1 MAVPQERLRV
11 AERTQS
17 IRLETARISWA
28 GVWSG
33 FLIGLGVLMLLSTV
47 GLAIGISAAD
57 IGPGQGSDAKTF
69 GIGAGIWAGLSL
81 LIALFLS
88 GMVASRVSMVVDR
101 TVATT
106 HGALVWVLTMLAVLY
121 LAGTGISLG
130 MSGALGVVR
139 GAGSVVS
146 GAAGGL
152 TDLTSGDLEQVLAR
166 LNDPK
171 TAGVVAGATGM
182 SQDEARGA
190 LADIRARVEAARD
203 NPAQAAIEARNG
215 FQQLAARAKERASS
229 VAQQAQPYASRT
241 AWIALAIMVVSL
253 AAAVG
258 GAVWGATRA
267 ELQLS
272 VRRPAGFPIGTP
284 S

>member
-1 MAVPQERLRV
+1 MAVLQEHYRV
-11 AERTQS
+11 AERGTQVTS
-17 IRLETARISWA
+17 LDTARISWA

-33 FLIGLGVLMLLSTV
+33 FLMGLGVLMLLSML

-57 IGPGQGSDAKTF
+57 IGPGHGSDAKAF

-88 GMVASRVSMVVDR
+88 GMIASRVSMVVDR

-106 HGALVWVLTMLAVLY
+106 HGALLWVLMMLGVLY
-121 LAGTGISLG
+121 LAGSGISLG
-130 MSGALGVVR
+130 MSGLLGAVR
-139 GAGSVVS
+139 GAGAAVS

-152 TDLTSGDLEQVLAR
+152 NDLTSGDPDQILAR

-182 SQDEARGA
+182 SQDEARDA
-190 LADIRARVEAARD
+190 LANIRTRVEAARN
-203 NPAQAAIEARNG
+203 NPEQAATEARNG
-215 FQQLAARAKERASS
+215 VQQLTARAKDKAAS

-241 AWIALAIMVVSL
+241 AWTALAIMVVSL

-258 GAVWGATRA
+258 GAVWGARRA
-267 ELQLS
+267 EHQL
-272 VRRPAGFPIGTP
+272 VPFRP
-284 S
+284 

>member
-11 AERTQS
+11 AERTQLTP
-17 IRLETARISWA
+17 LETARISWA

-33 FLIGLGVLMLLSTV
+33 FLIGLGVLMVLSTL

-57 IGPGQGSDAKTF
+57 IGPGPGSDAKAF

-88 GMVASRVSMVVDR
+88 GMIASRVSMVVDR

-106 HGALVWVLTMLAVLY
+106 HGALVWVLTMLGILY

-130 MSGALGVVR
+130 MSGVLGVAR
-139 GAGSVVS
+139 GAGSAVG

-152 TDLTSGDLEQVLAR
+152 TDLTSGDLDQMLAR

-171 TAGVVAGATGM
+171 TAGVVAGATGI
-182 SQDEARGA
+182 SEDEARSA
-190 LADIRARVEAARD
+190 LGDIRQRVEAARN
-203 NPAQAAIEARNG
+203 NPEQAATEARNG
-215 FQQLAARAKERASS
+215 VQQLTARAKDRAAS

-241 AWIALAIMVVSL
+241 AWAALAAMIVSL

-258 GAVWGATRA
+258 GAFWGA
-267 ELQLS
+267 
-272 VRRPAGFPIGTP
+272 RRVEQRTALAAPGEVAGR
-284 S
+284 

>member
-11 AERTQS
+11 AERAQVAP
-17 IRLETARISWA
+17 LETAVISWA

-33 FLIGLGVLMLLSTV
+33 FLIGLGVLMLLSTF
-47 GLAIGISAAD
+47 GLAVGISAAD
-57 IGPGQGSDAKTF
+57 IGPGQGSDVRAF

-88 GMVASRVSMVVDR
+88 GMIASRVSMVVDR
-101 TVATT
+101 TVAMT
-106 HGALVWVLTMLAVLY
+106 HGALVWVLTMLGILY

-130 MSGALGVVR
+130 MTGVLGVVR
-139 GAGSVVS
+139 GAGSAVS

-152 TDLTSGDLEQVLAR
+152 TDLTSGDVDQILAR
-166 LNDPK
+166 LNDPQ

-182 SQDEARGA
+182 SQEEARAA
-190 LADIRARVEAARD
+190 LADIRARVEAARN
-203 NPAQAAIEARNG
+203 NPEQAAAEARRG
-215 FQQLAARAKERASS
+215 VQQLTARATERAAS

-241 AWIALAIMVVSL
+241 AWTALGVMIISL

-258 GAVWGATRA
+258 GAVWGARRA
-267 ELQLS
+267 EQQLA
-272 VRRPAGFPIGTP
+272 VPRP
-284 S
+284 

>member
-1 MAVPQERLRV
+1 MV
-11 AERTQS
+11 
-17 IRLETARISWA
+17 
-28 GVWSG
+28 
-33 FLIGLGVLMLLSTV
+33 LSTL

-57 IGPGQGSDAKTF
+57 IGPGADSDAKAF

-88 GMVASRVSMVVDR
+88 GVIASRVSMVADR

-106 HGALVWVLTMLAVLY
+106 HGALVWVLTMLGILY

-130 MSGALGVVR
+130 MSGVLGVAR
-139 GAGSVVS
+139 GAGSAVT

-152 TDLTSGDLEQVLAR
+152 TDLTSGDLDQMLAR

-182 SQDEARGA
+182 SQDEARSA
-190 LADIRARVEAARD
+190 LGDIRQRVEAARN
-203 NPAQAAIEARNG
+203 NPEQAAAEARNG
-215 FQQLAARAKERASS
+215 VQQLTARAKDRAAS

-241 AWIALAIMVVSL
+241 AWAALAAMIVSL

-258 GAVWGATRA
+258 GAFWGAGRVEQRLVA
-267 ELQLS
+267 PRL
-272 VRRPAGFPIGTP
+272 
-284 S
+284 

>member
-1 MAVPQERLRV
+1 MAVPQERIRV
-11 AERTQS
+11 AERGTDVTS
-17 IRLETARISWA
+17 LDTARISWA

-33 FLIGLGVLMLLSTV
+33 FLMGLGVLMLLSTL

-57 IGPGQGSDAKTF
+57 ISPGQASDAKAF

-101 TVATT
+101 TVAMTQ
-106 HGALVWVLTMLAVLY
+106 GALLWVLTMLGVIY

-130 MSGALGVVR
+130 MSGVLGVAK
-139 GAGSVVS
+139 GAGAAVS

-152 TDLTSGDLEQVLAR
+152 TDLTSGDLDQILAR

-171 TAGVVAGATGM
+171 TAGVVAAATGM
-182 SQDEARGA
+182 SQEDARDA
-190 LADIRARVEAARD
+190 LASIRTRVEAARN
-203 NPAQAAIEARNG
+203 NPEQAAAEARNG
-215 FQQLAARAKERASS
+215 VEQLTARAKDRAAT

-241 AWIALAIMVVSL
+241 AWAALAIMVVSL
-253 AAAVG
+253 AAAIG
-258 GAVWGATRA
+258 GAVWGARRA
-267 ELQLS
+267 EHQL
-272 VRRPAGFPIGTP
+272 VP
-284 S
+284 SRL